1 MRANLSNL
9 SIAALTAALSFPVAA
24 SVDAVSSTISADAS
38 SGGAKDQP
46 TKMAMKCG
54 KKYDMKKRNGKDC
67 EDCDGNCGANCF
79 KK

>member
-1 MRANLSNL
+1 MKFKLSGL
-9 SIAALTAALSFPVAA
+9 SIAALTTALSFPVAA
-24 SVDAVSSTISADAS
+24 AVDAVSPVASTDAS
-38 SGGAKDQP
+38 SGEAKDQP

-54 KKYDMKKRNGKDC
+54 KKYDMKRNGKDC